1 LIILPFAEMRDG
13 LEAAQCLLATLALL
27 ALALRA
33 VS

>member
-1 LIILPFAEMRDG
+1 MTILPFAEMRDG

>member
-1 LIILPFAEMRDG
+1 MTILPFVEMRDG
-13 LEAAQCLLATLALL
+13 LKAAQCLLATLARL